1 MSGFARLRR
10 GEEGRTPRRSGGG
23 TVRSGRLSRALDFH
37 AGRVILLIAGWLRR
51 LAPGKLREP
60 AAIGL
65 CAFGA
70 IGDAL
75 LSSAIAADLKRRF
88 PNARVV
94 MLLTKTNAG
103 IAPLLPHIDGTV
115 VLPLFS
121 PLRAIR
127 LIRRQRF
134 DLLIDANQ
142 WLRISAIYC
151 AFGGAG
157 YTVGFRT
164 PNQSRHYAFDRV
176 ADHSADRHELENY
189 RGLAEAVGAV
199 ATAVPRIAIPLQD
212 GAGGRGLVAAPYIV
226 LHPWAGGGRAELKE
240 WPAEH
245 WIALAGALAADG
257 YGVVVTGAPGD
268 ADKAS
273 RLTEAAARSGVYPI
287 NLAGHLNLACTASL
301 LSGAELVVSVNTGI
315 MHMAA
320 AIGVPLVAL
329 HGPTN
334 PNRWGPVASDAINLV
349 PDPVPDG
356 VRVGYLN
363 LGFEFPQDAEDCM
376 KFIPVDKVLAA
387 IRTLLPQAIR
397 PRAPA
402 DLDATRA

>member
-1 MSGFARLRR
+1 MSGSTGSRRVRGFRL
-10 GEEGRTPRRSGGG
+10 PWRSGGG

-37 AGRVILLIAGWLRR
+37 AGRVILLMAGWFRR

-60 AAIGL
+60 ASIGL

-75 LSSAIAADLKRRF
+75 LSSAIVVDLKRRF
-88 PNARVV
+88 PGARVV

-103 IAPLLPHIDGTV
+103 IAPLLPHIDGSV

-199 ATAVPRIAIPLQD
+199 ADAVPRIAIPLQD
-212 GAGGRGLVAAPYIV
+212 GVGGCGMVAAPYVV

-245 WIALAGALAADG
+245 WISLARALGEDG
-257 YGVVVTGAPGD
+257 YGVVVTGAAGD

-273 RLTEAAARSGVYPI
+273 RLMAAAARSGVYPV
-287 NLAGHLNLACTASL
+287 NLAGRLNLGRTASL
-301 LSGAELVVSVNTGI
+301 LSEAELVVSVNTGI

-334 PNRWGPVASDAINLV
+334 PKRWGPVATHAVNLV
-349 PDPVPDG
+349 PDPVPDD

-363 LGFEFPQDAEDCM
+363 LGFEFPPGAEDCM
-376 KFIPVDKVLAA
+376 KFISVEKVLDA
-387 IRTLLPQAIR
+387 IRTLLRNGIKSR
-397 PRAPA
+397 LPA